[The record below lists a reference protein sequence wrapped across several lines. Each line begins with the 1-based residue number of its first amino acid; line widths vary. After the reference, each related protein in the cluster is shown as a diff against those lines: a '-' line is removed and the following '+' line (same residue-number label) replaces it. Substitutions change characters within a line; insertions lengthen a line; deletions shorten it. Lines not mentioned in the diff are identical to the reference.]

1 MNVIVGS
8 MRAIDRPLDMYRTA
22 VNIFSDSVG
31 TAVIARS
38 EGEENVDAVVA

>member
-1 MNVIVGS
+1 VNVIVGS
-8 MRAIDRPLDMYRTA
+8 MLAIDRPLDMYRTA

-38 EGEENVDAVVA
+38 EGEDTVDTEIR